1 MAIGDFTTSK
11 KVKKSSTSLS
21 GNLAFRKY
29 FRNVDYSKFKPDVP
43 PMEIYEML
51 VWMTEGYLHDK
62 RKSNASISI
71 KEIMEKF
78 YVWEKWLKQIA
89 YKEEYQKTEA

>member
-1 MAIGDFTTSK
+1 
-11 KVKKSSTSLS
+11 
-21 GNLAFRKY
+21 
-29 FRNVDYSKFKPDVP
+29 
-43 PMEIYEML
+43 MEIYEML